1 MMSLTY
7 VKLIAIV
14 PSKWFTY
21 LSDIVFSTFPQKEH
35 ETKVK

>member
-21 LSDIVFSTFPQKEH
+21 LSYIFFSTFPQKEH